1 MRRIVNVSEFAE
13 ILQECVSYLEDTD
26 ESSING
32 YFAEF
37 IDSGL
42 FQDAIGKVIGVVGE
56 DVVVT
61 TDY

>member
-1 MRRIVNVSEFAE
+1 MRRIVNASEFAE

-26 ESSING
+26 ESSIND
-32 YFAEF
+32 YFSEF

-42 FQDAIGKVIGVVGE
+42 FQDAIGKVIGVIGE